1 MKKIIALVPNILNVS
16 PGQRVRIET
25 WAKHIGEY
33 GWTVDFYP
41 FESDKLNK
49 ILYRPGNIFPK
60 ASEMISC
67 YAKQLKRIFDAP
79 ECDVLF
85 IYREA
90 ALIGPA
96 IIERLAKRLRVPI
109 VYDLDDPIFL
119 PYKSPVNGWL
129 SRLKFSRK
137 TNSIFRL
144 SSQVITINNII
155 GNYARKYNENVA
167 VVPNFVD
174 TDIFR
179 PIPAQKKSPVKLVWT
194 GSISTFQ
201 NLTAIAE
208 PLRRL
213 QAKYGVPIKIITSGE
228 PEIPGVKFDSQK
240 WTADTEVSSL
250 QGSNIGLVPLLDLE
264 WNPWKFYLK
273 TIQYLAVGLPVVA
286 RKIGSNSEVIKDG
299 ISGFVVETEEEWFD
313 RLALLIES
321 HTLRRQMGEA
331 ARQTALEN
339 YSIAVQMPRVAE
351 IFNRTLENF
360 NTRRQ

>member
-25 WAKHIGEY
+25 WAKHLGEY

-49 ILYRPGNIFPK
+49 ILYRPGNVLPK
-60 ASEMISC
+60 AAEMVFC
-67 YAKQLKRIFDAP
+67 YAKQLKRILDAP

-90 ALIGPA
+90 ALVGPA

-119 PYKSPVNGWL
+119 PYESPVNGWF

-144 SSQVITINNII
+144 SSQVIAINNII

-174 TDIFR
+174 TDIFQ
-179 PIPAQKKSPVKLVWT
+179 PLQSQEKSEVKLVWT
-194 GSISTFQ
+194 GSVSTFQ

-213 QAKYGVPIKIITSGE
+213 QAKYDVPIRIVTSGE
-228 PEIPGVKFDSQK
+228 PEIPGVKFDLQK
-240 WTADTEVSSL
+240 WTADTEVSGL

-286 RKIGSNSEVIKDG
+286 RKIGSNGEVIKDG
-299 ISGFVVETEEEWFD
+299 INGFVVETEEEWFD
-313 RLALLIES
+313 RLSLLIEN
-321 HTLRRQMGEA
+321 HNLRLQMGEA
-331 ARQTALEN
+331 ARQTVLEN

-360 NTRRQ
+360 NIRR